1 MKRTRIDRIPFS
13 LPDALLPYLG
23 DAVLYD
29 SSCSSEARVWLI
41 DKSDGCYLKRSA
53 LGSLRRE
60 SEMTAYFGQKRLGAE
75 VLLYTSDGEADYLL
89 TSRVSG
95 EDCTDPRYLAD
106 PRRLAVL
113 LGEGLRALHETDCSD
128 CPIGDHTSLYL
139 ATAEKNRRL
148 GLCDLSFAGSYGIET
163 VDEAWTVLEAGRGS
177 LQNEVLLHGD
187 YCLPNV
193 MLDDFRFSGYID
205 VGNGGVGDRHVD
217 LFWGAWTLAYNLGTD
232 VYRDLFFDAYG
243 RDRIDFDRLRTVA
256 AAETFG

>member
-1 MKRTRIDRIPFS
+1 
-13 LPDALLPYLG
+13 
-23 DAVLYD
+23 
-29 SSCSSEARVWLI
+29 
-41 DKSDGCYLKRSA
+41 
-53 LGSLRRE
+53 
-60 SEMTAYFGQKRLGAE
+60 MTSYFGRKGLGAE
-75 VLLYTSDGEADYLL
+75 VLLYTSDGAADYLL
-89 TSRVSG
+89 TSRVRG
-95 EDCTDPRYLAD
+95 EDCTDRRYLD
-106 PRRLAVL
+106 EPRRLAAL

-163 VDEAWTVLEAGRGS
+163 ADEAWAVLKAGEGS

-232 VYRDLFFDAYG
+232 VYRDLFFEAYG